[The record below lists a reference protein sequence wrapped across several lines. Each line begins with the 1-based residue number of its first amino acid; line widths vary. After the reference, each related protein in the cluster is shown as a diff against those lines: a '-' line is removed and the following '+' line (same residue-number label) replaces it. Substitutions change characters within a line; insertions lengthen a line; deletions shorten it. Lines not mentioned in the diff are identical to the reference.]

1 MGTHRVLG
9 DRLVVCESVTR
20 LTDDVFSR
28 LVDRSETLD
37 ELHDSLPD
45 GIQTL
50 AVVDA
55 ATGSCRM
62 VCSIGSTRP
71 CYWTWQ
77 KDNLLVSSSLKL
89 LAAAGVALSFDD
101 DTLPELCCYR
111 VLIPPRT
118 VASGISRVR
127 FGEAVAIDCHSGSQ
141 TQRHLWQPPRLTAD
155 EASEDAIVEQVYK
168 TLTAQTCNM
177 TAAAEKPV
185 TLMSGGL
192 DSSAIGLVA
201 KRECGAARSVSTS
214 FDFANQTERET
225 TYATTMA
232 DHLGL
237 EHDVYRTNARRY
249 LSSIVRAVGVAETPL
264 DHLQSALL
272 FDLFDHFRDSGTDL
286 YLSGHFADKLFATDI
301 QYAFARWQKIAPLL
315 RSVGLEG
322 PVKGLLRKLPGLPY
336 SIKSMAQDFSADS
349 SNPHSYLWAMREFS
363 SMETV
368 CTTMK
373 TDRHGVM
380 RSREELLT
388 EHSNLA
394 FPDLVPMID
403 AATSSIYSWSMLSE
417 SCGARFGSPFASIEL
432 SNYLMALP
440 WNVQYRK
447 GKHYLKA
454 LLRQHGVPESL
465 INRPKL
471 GFGFPVQ
478 YWALPDTLFQPL
490 VDMAGEMFDARL
502 LASLQ
507 VSDRSRANLLWNLL
521 NVYLWKKIF
530 EQGADPDDLASEL
543 LRRHDH
549 LQKRLHRP

>member
-1 MGTHRVLG
+1 
-9 DRLVVCESVTR
+9 E
-20 LTDDVFSR
+20 
-28 LVDRSETLD
+28 
-37 ELHDSLPD
+37 
-45 GIQTL
+45 
-50 AVVDA
+50 
-55 ATGSCRM
+55 
-62 VCSIGSTRP
+62 
-71 CYWTWQ
+71 
-77 KDNLLVSSSLKL
+77 
-89 LAAAGVALSFDD
+89 
-101 DTLPELCCYR
+101 DT
-111 VLIPPRT
+111 
-118 VASGISRVR
+118 
-127 FGEAVAIDCHSGSQ
+127 
-141 TQRHLWQPPRLTAD
+141 
-155 EASEDAIVEQVYK
+155 IVEQVYK
-168 TLTAQTCNM
+168 TLTAQTRHM
-177 TAAAEKPV
+177 TAVAEKPV

-201 KRECGAARSVSTS
+201 KKECGAAKSVSTS
-214 FDFANQTERET
+214 FDFANRTERET

-237 EHDVYRTNARRY
+237 EHEVYRTNARRY
-249 LSSIVRAVGVAETPL
+249 LSSIVRAIGVAETPL

-272 FDLFDHFRDSGTDL
+272 YDLFDHFRESGTDL

-315 RSVGLEG
+315 RSVGLEDS
-322 PVKGLLRKLPGLPY
+322 VKGLLRRLPGLPY
-336 SIKSMAQDFSADS
+336 SIRSMAQDFSTDS
-349 SNPHSYLWAMREFS
+349 SNPHSYLWAMREFAS
-363 SMETV
+363 RSVTSQALELDEHRAMQS
-368 CTTMK
+368 
-373 TDRHGVM
+373 RH
-380 RSREELLT
+380 ELFD
-388 EHSNLA
+388 EYPSA
-394 FPDLVPMID
+394 DFPTQVFLVD
-403 AATSSIYSWSMLSE
+403 ALPNSIFGWSMLSE
-417 SCGARFGSPFASIEL
+417 SCGARLGSPFASTEL

-454 LLRQHGVPESL
+454 LLRRHGVPESL

-507 VSDRSRANLLWNLL
+507 GSDRSRANLLWNLL

-549 LQKRLHRP
+549 LQKRLHTA